1 MPFYTK
7 VRVEKDKIAD
17 EKWDVIKISD
27 NLNIYAVKDK
37 DDLTESEN
45 GFLGRF
51 YTKDKL

>member
-1 MPFYTK
+1 MPFYTR
-7 VRVEKDKIAD
+7 VRVEKDEAGV
-17 EKWDVIKISD
+17 EKWDDIKISD